1 MSPKDGKGYYKKE
14 KDGEDSKRKGEKK
27 STDMGDEKR
36 ETDRESEWCI
46 EKEKGDLKEMER
58 WDGKKVMW

>member
-1 MSPKDGKGYYKKE
+1 MGKGITRK
-14 KDGEDSKRKGEKK
+14 KDGEDSKRKGKK
-27 STDMGDEKR
+27 SLLTWEKR

>member
-1 MSPKDGKGYYKKE
+1 MSPKDGKGYYKK
-14 KDGEDSKRKGEKK
+14 KRWGGFKEKGEKK

>member
-1 MSPKDGKGYYKKE
+1 MSPKDGKGYYKKKKMGKIQRE
-14 KDGEDSKRKGEKK
+14 RGKKK

-46 EKEKGDLKEMER
+46 EKEKGHLKEMER
-58 WDGKKVMW
+58 WDGKR

>member
-1 MSPKDGKGYYKKE
+1 MGKGITRKKKMGKIQRE
-14 KDGEDSKRKGEKK
+14 REKK

-46 EKEKGDLKEMER
+46 EKAKGDLKEMER
-58 WDGKKVMW
+58 WDGEKVMW